1 MLQGPKSQKSC
12 RSELTI
18 GAARRRR
25 GEMVMGQHRNENMP
39 MMPPCLKNGLAST
52 QGIPQGFAGTS
63 GRTCS
68 HGKVLNLE

>member
-1 MLQGPKSQKSC
+1 MLQGPKSQKIC

-52 QGIPQGFAGTS
+52 PGHPTRICWDQWKNMFTRKSPES
-63 GRTCS
+63 
-68 HGKVLNLE
+68 